1 MLLARSRELMVEE
14 RRERTKA
21 EWKKRSWAGSA
32 GWLQR
37 NVHLSEW
44 ERNSL
49 WGEPFLKRN
58 KTERSEAYKDLND
71 YLDVQFRLFREDFVF
86 SLGDGIRSLTKK
98 IHQRKNGLKTYTFT
112 RVLRSWTR
120 FVREQ
125 ELAFHSSGHEKPQK
139 DSMGAFQAITIWVI
153 PLLFKGQHYKPCMLF
168 ATVAN
173 CKVEYLKSGRL
184 DIRFLDSLEPVLSYG
199 WVAIVLWAV
208 SARFGTTEEY
218 LLLPIIFH
226 SESTWSLAI
235 LMWNLPST

>member
-1 MLLARSRELMVEE
+1 MKEEKLSRLRRMISEKCPFIRMRKKFALRRAFFEAKQDREEWGLQRPQRLSGCPVPPVSRRFCLLTWRWNQVSNKKNTPKE
-14 RRERTKA
+14 
-21 EWKKRSWAGSA
+21 KRS
-32 GWLQR
+32 Q
-37 NVHLSEW
+37 
-44 ERNSL
+44 
-49 WGEPFLKRN
+49 
-58 KTERSEAYKDLND
+58 
-71 YLDVQFRLFREDFVF
+71 
-86 SLGDGIRSLTKK
+86 
-98 IHQRKNGLKTYTFT
+98 TYTFT
-112 RVLRSWTR
+112 RMLRSWTR

-199 WVAIVLWAV
+199 WVAIVFWAV

-218 LLLPIIFH
+218 Y
-226 SESTWSLAI
+226 SR
-235 LMWNLPST
+235 

>member
-218 LLLPIIFH
+218 Y
-226 SESTWSLAI
+226 SR
-235 LMWNLPST
+235 

>member
-14 RRERTKA
+14 RWERTKA

-71 YLDVQFRLFREDFVF
+71 YLDVQFCLFREDFVF

-98 IHQRKNGLKTYTFT
+98 ILQRKNGLKTYTFT
-112 RVLRSWTR
+112 RMLRSWTR

-173 CKVEYLKSGRL
+173 CKVEY
-184 DIRFLDSLEPVLSYG
+184 IR
-199 WVAIVLWAV
+199 
-208 SARFGTTEEY
+208 TK
-218 LLLPIIFH
+218 
-226 SESTWSLAI
+226 
-235 LMWNLPST
+235 

>member
-98 IHQRKNGLKTYTFT
+98 ILQRKNGLKTYT
-112 RVLRSWTR
+112 LRECWDHEHGLYESRNW
-120 FVREQ
+120 
-125 ELAFHSSGHEKPQK
+125 HSIHL
-139 DSMGAFQAITIWVI
+139 DMRNLRRI
-153 PLLFKGQHYKPCMLF
+153 PWEHSKRLLFG
-168 ATVAN
+168 
-173 CKVEYLKSGRL
+173 S
-184 DIRFLDSLEPVLSYG
+184 FLCFSKDNIINH
-199 WVAIVLWAV
+199 ACC
-208 SARFGTTEEY
+208 
-218 LLLPIIFH
+218 LPR
-226 SESTWSLAI
+226 
-235 LMWNLPST
+235 